1 MSTGEIN
8 SESTTV
14 VKPVTLTY
22 GQILLIYNAI
32 QQEWESVRLCLFHRV
47 ERGEGGRRVD
57 SLYFA

>member
-8 SESTTV
+8 SESTIV
-14 VKPVTLTY
+14 VKPVSLTY

-32 QQEWESVRLCLFHRV
+32 QQEWESVQLCLFHRF
-47 ERGEGGRRVD
+47 EGGGRRVD